1 MAYCPN
7 CGELIDVN
15 AIECAR
21 CGALFGVNAA
31 WRPIAAPASEFG
43 LADSAGG
50 CSRLARAWP
59 FVPVL
64 GLVLSLAI
72 GSKTVSFAFA
82 IYLFMFPGYL
92 IWCVVGIF
100 IAANRT
106 KADRVAIWLNGGAA
120 AITLMLPAAR
130 L

>member
-1 MAYCPN
+1 MAFCPN
-7 CGELIDVN
+7 CGESIDAN

-21 CGALFGVNAA
+21 CGALFGADVA
-31 WRPIAAPASEFG
+31 WRPIAAPASEFAP
-43 LADSAGG
+43 ADSAGG
-50 CSRLARAWP
+50 CSRVARAWP
-59 FVPVL
+59 FLPVL
-64 GLVLSLAI
+64 GLALSLAI
-72 GSKTVSFAFA
+72 DSKTAGFIFI
-82 IYLFMFPGYL
+82 IYLFVYPGYL

-120 AITLMLPAAR
+120 VITLRLPAAR